1 MFWQDGYQAL
11 AALDDDHD
19 GWLRGRE
26 LRISD
31 PGEVIPIE
39 QTDIGSIAVRRDG
52 ADGISPHE
60 RPRGAVER
68 WPHAPD
74 VGLGR
79 HAIVPVAESGNP

>member
-52 ADGISPHE
+52 ADGISPMNGH
-60 RPRGAVER
+60 GVLLK
-68 WPHAPD
+68 D
-74 VGLGR
+74 GR
-79 HAIVPVAESGNP
+79 TLPTWDWVATPLSQ